1 MNCEIKYTER
11 HQWVKKEGEI
21 FLLGVTDYAQD
32 QLGEIEFI
40 DFPKKG
46 ATIAKGETLLE
57 LESSKA
63 ISDIV
68 MPFSGK
74 VADINNKLTDEP
86 EGINKDPLNTWL
98 VKIEAENVDDFKNLL
113 DGEI

>member
-1 MNCEIKYTER
+1 MINEIKYTER

-21 FLLGVTDYAQD
+21 YLLGVTDYAQD

-46 ATIAKGETLLE
+46 VTINEGETLLE

-63 ISDIV
+63 ISDIT
-68 MPFSGK
+68 MPFTGE
-74 VADINNKLTDEP
+74 VADINNKLIDSP
-86 EGINKDPLNTWL
+86 ECINKDPLNTWL
-98 VKIEAENVDDFKNLL
+98 VKIIAENSDDFKKLL